1 MALKNINGGN
11 KVIQDD
17 GVGKGGGWYRA
28 STGAAVINEL
38 GHIVGPRVIAVA
50 TNGTTPVNVF
60 TAALTFNLTIT
71 GIYLISDDTTA
82 GNITIADTAGTVAT
96 IAKGTTAGVMTGAS
110 SLANTSVS
118 VGNTLTVVSSSAGNA
133 TVFITYSVS

>member
-28 STGAAVINEL
+28 STNGTVINEL
-38 GHIVGPRVIAVA
+38 GHIVGPRVIAVN

-60 TAALTFNLTIT
+60 AAALTFNLTVT
-71 GIYLISDDTTA
+71 GMYLISDDATA
-82 GNITIADTAGTVAT
+82 GNITLADTAGTIAV
-96 IAKGTTAGVMTGAS
+96 IAKGTVSGAMVGAT
-110 SLANTSVS
+110 SLANTPVS
-118 VGNTLTVVSSSAGNA
+118 IGNTLTVVSSTAGNA
-133 TVFITYSVS
+133 TVFVTYTVA